1 MHKRIILLVII
12 LLLIP
17 HFSSLSEGNSI
28 KVVFLN
34 PGNPTENSTGNFWL
48 NVTRFMDAAAKDLN
62 IELVTIYAH
71 RNHILMKKLAQKIL
85 ELNPS
90 YVILVNEKASALELI
105 KQITA
110 HDIPVFMLLNTL
122 DKKDFALLS
131 EKEKVLLCGSLI
143 PNNYIAGKN
152 LLNGL
157 VQIYESL
164 PGQLGDESQRN
175 ILALQ
180 GDYNTQASL
189 AREQGLLDAL
199 HDNKQLTYVDS
210 SVANWSKKQAY
221 EKVKGILKRTQIN
234 IIWAAN
240 DAMAFGAKQ
249 AVMESNLSYPIIIGG
264 VNWDI
269 EDPHYPVNLSFGGH
283 VSLGAM
289 SLVMLKDINDNSL
302 PNNKRHQA
310 VDIFESNL
318 TPSYQHFIKRLHEN
332 KLEQYNFLKFS
343 NASANKLPF
352 PIENLDKVFETPINE

>member
-1 MHKRIILLVII
+1 M
-12 LLLIP
+12 LLLTAPFPGICES
-17 HFSSLSEGNSI
+17 HSI

-34 PGNPTENSTGNFWL
+34 PGNPDENATGSFWL
-48 NVTRFMDAAAKDLN
+48 NVTRFMEAAANDLD

-71 RNHILMKKLAQKIL
+71 RNHILMKKQAREIL
-85 ELNPS
+85 EYKPH
-90 YVILVNEKASALELI
+90 YVILVNEKASALPLI

-122 DKKDFALLS
+122 DKKDLALLS
-131 EKEKVLLCGSLI
+131 EKEKTLLCGSLI
-143 PNNYIAGKN
+143 PNNYIAGKK

-157 VQIYESL
+157 VKIYESL
-164 PGQLGDESQRN
+164 PDKLSTKNQRN
-175 ILALQ
+175 LLALQ

-199 HDNKQLTYVDS
+199 HKNKQLTYVDS
-210 SVANWSKKQAY
+210 SVANWSKELAY

-249 AVMESNLSYPIIIGG
+249 AVMESNLPYPIIIGG

-269 EDPHYPVNLSFGGH
+269 EDQHYPVNLSFGGH

-289 SLVMLKDINDNSL
+289 SLVMLKDINENYL
-302 PNNKRHQA
+302 PDNKRHQ
-310 VDIFESNL
+310 VIDIFESNL
-318 TPSYQHFIKRLHEN
+318 TPYYPPFIKRLHEN
-332 KLEQYNFLKFS
+332 ALDRYDFVKFS
-343 NASANKLPF
+343 HATINRLPF
-352 PIENLDKVFETPINE
+352 SIENLDKVFEHSNKK